1 MFDLALIKQL
11 ANGTNLATVAP
22 GDTVTFTI
30 TVFNQGEVDAAN
42 IAITDFVSAGL
53 TLADSDWTNNGDGTA
68 TLTTPIA
75 ALAAGASTSVD
86 ITLTVNA
93 DANGTI
99 DNFAEI
105 SGATDADGNP
115 VTDIDSTPDA
125 INNDVFETDDDTTGN
140 GLEGGDEDDS
150 DRAQINVVVPV
161 EVQEVVEEPD
171 GTLAVTGVSSD
182 IVGMFVAFS
191 LVLFLMGMMFLDAT
205 GMGFRRSDES
215 AQ

>member
-1 MFDLALIKQL
+1 M
-11 ANGTNLATVAP
+11 
-22 GDTVTFTI
+22 
-30 TVFNQGEVDAAN
+30 
-42 IAITDFVSAGL
+42 
-53 TLADSDWTNNGDGTA
+53 ADSDWTNNGDGTA